1 MKYKCRHCNF
11 IHFGSMPDGYICPL
25 CHAGLFDFDLIDQSL
40 QQKHAHQQYNQ
51 PIL

>member
-25 CHAGLFDFDLIDQSL
+25 CHVGLFDFDLIEEEEKVLIMKVS
-40 QQKHAHQQYNQ
+40 
-51 PIL
+51 PM